1 MIVFLNVY
9 DLPEQE
15 SRNEQ
20 LQNIG
25 VGFYHTGVEV
35 HFERGSMYEYS
46 FSNMGI
52 SRTTPQLEAFGRLRE
67 QIRMGDVED
76 MSLQSLTETM
86 NGIAS
91 SGGFSPGSYNVVH
104 QNCNHFSDAAC
115 KALLNTGV
123 PVWVNRA
130 ANMAAGFASKE
141 TTASNSSSSGGAGG
155 GGGFAMPGKVKA
167 PTLKK
172 FGNATA
178 TAPAPAPA
186 PSGGGGVFD
195 WIWGSSSS
203 SSTAS
208 ASTLPTP
215 PASQTVAAAV
225 AKSHPALP
233 KKADPGAPKA
243 LTEKQKAALAKMKD
257 KGNK

>member
-20 LQNIG
+20 LQNVG

-130 ANMAAGFASKE
+130 ANLAAGFASKE
-141 TTASNSSSSGGAGG
+141 TSASSSSSGG
-155 GGGFAMPGKVKA
+155 GGGFAMPGKVNA

-172 FGNATA
+172 FG

-186 PSGGGGVFD
+186 APSGGGVGFFD
-195 WIWGSSSS
+195 WIWGGSP
-203 SSTAS
+203 AS
-208 ASTLPTP
+208 ASTPIP
-215 PASQTVAAAV
+215 PASQTGAVPPPTAAAAA
-225 AKSHPALP
+225 AKQHPAP
-233 KKADPGAPKA
+233 SKKADPSAHKS
-243 LTEKQKAALAKMKD
+243 LTEKQKAALARMKG
-257 KGNK
+257 KGNKQ